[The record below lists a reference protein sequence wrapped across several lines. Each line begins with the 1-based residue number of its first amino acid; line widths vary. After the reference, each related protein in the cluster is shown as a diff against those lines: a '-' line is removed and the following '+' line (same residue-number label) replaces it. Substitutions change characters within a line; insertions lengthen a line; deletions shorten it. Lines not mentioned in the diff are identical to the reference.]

1 MRRLRAGAPVV
12 VAAVTSLWLPPLLLV
27 WLVLLVRDRI
37 RHGTWGLTL
46 GFLSRGAR
54 RVFVVLWAIGF
65 AVVTGGYASQLEGN
79 GGADI
84 AATVG
89 TAVTVGLLVIV
100 ALDLVFGATIVVA
113 GAASRRSRRGR
124 HRR

>member
-1 MRRLRAGAPVV
+1 MRRLRIGAPVV

-27 WLVLLVRDRI
+27 WLVLLVRDRL
-37 RHGTWGLTL
+37 RHGSWGITLT
-46 GFLSRGAR
+46 FLSRGAG
-54 RVFVVLWAIGF
+54 RVFVVLWTIGF
-65 AVVTGGYASQLEGN
+65 AVVVAAYSSELSGN

-100 ALDLVFGATIVVA
+100 VLDLVFGATIVVA
-113 GAASRRSRRGR
+113 GAASRRGRR
-124 HRR
+124 RRR